1 MKINITLANR
11 NAQRQLVHQHTT
23 IISNELLPLT
33 VYVCVYEI
41 DITVVFIWKLL
52 FIWRGL
58 VSSTIPVLLRQ
69 NFIYNDEQRF
79 AHYLY
84 IQIYTV

>member
-11 NAQRQLVHQHTT
+11 NAQSQLVHQHTT

-41 DITVVFIWKLL
+41 DITVVFI
-52 FIWRGL
+52 
-58 VSSTIPVLLRQ
+58 
-69 NFIYNDEQRF
+69 
-79 AHYLY
+79 
-84 IQIYTV
+84 